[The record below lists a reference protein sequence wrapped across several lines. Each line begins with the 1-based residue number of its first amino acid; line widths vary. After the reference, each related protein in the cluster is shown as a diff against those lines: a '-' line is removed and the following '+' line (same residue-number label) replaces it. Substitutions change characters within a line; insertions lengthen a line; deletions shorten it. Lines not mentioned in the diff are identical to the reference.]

1 MSEYTANNAFQA
13 SAAERARWAAVL
25 APAAR
30 ANRVRT
36 VRKSLFARI
45 VALFA

>member
-1 MSEYTANNAFQA
+1 MTEATANHYLADN
-13 SAAERARWAAVL
+13 AAERARWAAAL

-30 ANRVRT
+30 ATRVRT